1 MCIDEEL
8 NNLDEHL
15 KKLDSI
21 PEDIKSKKA
30 EILKLREELKNID
43 NSVKN
48 AAGHDPF
55 SFLGIQNECDILKKK
70 DAQLIEEIEKMK
82 EEFKNLPSYIQTKIC
97 PSIRNLFKEKT
108 NNILELERKNSILNM
123 LNKSILLTGLVMIGL
138 PLYKHFY

>member
-30 EILKLREELKNID
+30 EILKLREAVKNID

-55 SFLGIQNECDILKKK
+55 SLLGIQNECDILKKK
-70 DAQLIEEIEKMK
+70 DAQLIEEIEKMR
-82 EEFKNLPSYIQTKIC
+82 EEFKNLPSDIQTKIC
-97 PSIRNLFKEKT
+97 PNIRNLFKEQT
-108 NNILELERKNSILNM
+108 NNVLELERKNSILNM